1 MGKLKVGIYSPYLDT
16 ASGGEKYM
24 LTIAECLSEQSDV
37 DVLIDSNLESIGA
50 TEIKEKNEK
59 RYSLNLKNVNFVRA
73 PIGKGSSFLSR
84 YFFLKKYDNFFLN
97 TDGSIFYST
106 AKRSYIHF
114 QLPLKNTNDNLWGRI
129 KLMTWT
135 KGIFNSKF
143 TKDHIERDWP
153 IKGIIIY
160 PPVDVDSIKPLK
172 KKKQIL
178 SVGRFVPDGVKKQAL
193 LIDVFKKMV
202 DEGKIKGWSF
212 FIVGGAMKGSEDYIQ
227 NLRRLSSGYNI
238 FFQENISLED
248 LKALYGESALYWHA
262 MGYNESDP
270 KKEEHFGISTVEAM
284 AAGCVPVV
292 INKGGQKEIVEDQKS
307 GLLWN
312 DLKQLENYTL
322 KLINDLKLQQSLS
335 EGAVVRAKEFSAD
348 KFKKKIK
355 ELVYEH

>member
-1 MGKLKVGIYSPYLDT
+1 
-16 ASGGEKYM
+16 
-24 LTIAECLSEQSDV
+24 
-37 DVLIDSNLESIGA
+37 
-50 TEIKEKNEK
+50 
-59 RYSLNLKNVNFVRA
+59 
-73 PIGKGSSFLSR
+73 
-84 YFFLKKYDNFFLN
+84 
-97 TDGSIFYST
+97 
-106 AKRSYIHF
+106 
-114 QLPLKNTNDNLWGRI
+114 
-129 KLMTWT
+129 MTWT

-143 TKDHIERDWP
+143 TKEHIERAWP
-153 IKGIIIY
+153 IKGVIIY
-160 PPVDVDSIKPLK
+160 PPVDVDIIKPLK

-312 DLKQLENYTL
+312 DLKELENYTL